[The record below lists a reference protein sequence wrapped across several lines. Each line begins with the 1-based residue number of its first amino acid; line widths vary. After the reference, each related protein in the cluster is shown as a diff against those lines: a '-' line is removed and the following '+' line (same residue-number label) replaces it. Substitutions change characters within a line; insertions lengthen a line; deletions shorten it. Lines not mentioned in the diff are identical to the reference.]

1 MPTLRIAVGST
12 RAAKLL
18 AVRAACARVATVDA
32 TWERAEIVARD
43 VETGVPA
50 MPLTDFHLMRGARTR
65 AAAVR
70 RSLQGDGQ
78 SAHLYVGLEGG
89 FHTVTLDGARHTFLQ
104 GWAYA
109 TDGTRGHFG
118 VSPSVSVPSEVVRR
132 VVAGRRELGEVIDE
146 FAGQHVVRS
155 RQGAWGVISKGLLT
169 RADSFEA
176 ALVAAFAPFYND
188 EMFSREEP

>member
-18 AVRAACARVATVDA
+18 AVRAACARISAVDA
-32 TWERAEIVARD
+32 GWDRAEIVARE
-43 VETGVPA
+43 VETDAPA
-50 MPLTDFHLMRGARTR
+50 MPLTDFQLMRGARAR

-70 RSLQGDGQ
+70 ESLRRDGQ
-78 SAHLYVGLEGG
+78 TAHLFVGLEGG

-109 TDGTRGHFG
+109 TDGARGHFG
-118 VSPSVSVPSEVVRR
+118 VSPSVSVPAEVVRR
-132 VVAGRRELGEVIDE
+132 VVEGRRELGEVVDE
-146 FAGQHVVRS
+146 ITGRRDVRS
-155 RQGAWGVISKGLLT
+155 KQGAWGVISKELLT

-176 ALVAAFAPFYND
+176 ALVAAFAPFYNA
-188 EMFSREEP
+188 ELFSPETP